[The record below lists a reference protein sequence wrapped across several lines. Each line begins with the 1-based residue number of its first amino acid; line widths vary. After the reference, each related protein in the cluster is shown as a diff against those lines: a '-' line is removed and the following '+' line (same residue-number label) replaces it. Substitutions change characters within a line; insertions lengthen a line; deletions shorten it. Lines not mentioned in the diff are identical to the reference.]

1 MDAKFEHLE
10 NILRESGRVLI
21 AFSAGV
27 DSTFL
32 LKVAHDTLKERIT
45 ALTASSASV
54 PPGELAAAKEFA
66 HRLGCE
72 HIVVDSNE
80 LDNASYAQNP
90 VNRCFFCKDE
100 LYRICRAQA
109 DQRGVGLIF
118 DGTNLDDLSDHRPG
132 LQAANQWGVRHPLV
146 EAEMTKDDIRRY
158 SRALDLPTWDKP
170 SSPCLSSRFPYGT
183 QINRARLEQ
192 VAAAEVFLKQNGFRE
207 FRVRYHGELARI
219 EIAQGDFE
227 RLLNRELRQATVE
240 KFKEIGFRYISLD
253 LQGFRSGSLNE
264 VIQKSS

>member
-66 HRLGCE
+66 HRLG
-72 HIVVDSNE
+72 
-80 LDNASYAQNP
+80 
-90 VNRCFFCKDE
+90 
-100 LYRICRAQA
+100 
-109 DQRGVGLIF
+109 VGLIF

-146 EAEMTKDDIRRY
+146 EAKMTKDDIRRY
-158 SRALDLPTWDKP
+158 S
-170 SSPCLSSRFPYGT
+170 
-183 QINRARLEQ
+183 
-192 VAAAEVFLKQNGFRE
+192 
-207 FRVRYHGELARI
+207 
-219 EIAQGDFE
+219 
-227 RLLNRELRQATVE
+227 
-240 KFKEIGFRYISLD
+240 
-253 LQGFRSGSLNE
+253 
-264 VIQKSS
+264 